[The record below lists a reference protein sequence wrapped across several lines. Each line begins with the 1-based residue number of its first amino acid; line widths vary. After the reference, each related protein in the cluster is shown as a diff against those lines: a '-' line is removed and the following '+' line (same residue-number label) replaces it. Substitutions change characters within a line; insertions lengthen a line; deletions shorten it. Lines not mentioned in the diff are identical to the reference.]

1 MSAVLTKLTLFI
13 IKPDILYVFH
23 ILFQKSTRTKKN
35 NNNNIIYSLLMAKY
49 SKNKKFMWE
58 NSVPIFSLPTLLIYL
73 IRI

>member
-35 NNNNIIYSLLMAKY
+35 NNNNSLLIAKY

>member
-49 SKNKKFMWE
+49 SKNKKCMWE